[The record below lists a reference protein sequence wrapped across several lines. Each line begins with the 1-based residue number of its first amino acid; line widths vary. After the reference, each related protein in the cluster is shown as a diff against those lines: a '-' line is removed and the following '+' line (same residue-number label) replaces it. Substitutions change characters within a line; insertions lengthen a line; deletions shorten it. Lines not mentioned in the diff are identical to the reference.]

1 MFDRSTRVR
10 PSMGPN
16 TVTGRMSSKKKQQG
30 IVLLAAILMLNIFA
44 ILSLMARSMWE
55 TEIQRDMEEELLFR
69 AGQYRMAI
77 ELYAKENNNLYPRDF
92 DVLYEKKFIRQLFKD
107 PMSEDGKWNY
117 VMRGGTTGKDDLLIV
132 PESMLDAYL
141 DKARIVGVVSTS
153 PDEGFKEY
161 RGKKRYSEWAVYVGE
176 QVDKEMPELK
186 FAGQEDDKSGNDRR
200 DGGFGSSGLGSSSI
214 SGKDDR
220 GQDKGRERDLDNE
233 RERERD

>member
-10 PSMGPN
+10 PSMGRN
-16 TVTGRMSSKKKQQG
+16 TVIGRMFSKKTQKG
-30 IVLLAAILMLNIFA
+30 IALLAAILMLNVFA

-55 TEIQRDMEEELLFR
+55 TEIQRDLEEELLFR

-77 ELYAKENNNLYPRDF
+77 ELYVKENNNLYPRDF
-92 DVLYEKKFIRQLFKD
+92 DVLFEKKFIRQLFKD

-117 VMRGGTTGKDDLLIV
+117 VMRGGTTGKNDLLIV
-132 PESMLDAYL
+132 PESMLEEYL
-141 DKARIVGVVSTS
+141 NSARIVGVVSTS

-186 FAGQEDDKSGNDRR
+186 IAGQEGDDKSGSDR
-200 DGGFGSSGLGSSSI
+200 SKSGLGSSSL

-220 GQDKGRERDLDNE
+220 GQEKGRERDLDNE